1 MQFDAKYRKTL
12 IKLGLEPVMMKRYVD
27 DKNMAARATPK
38 GMVLQ
43 KKENGDLELVIDVLK
58 ARSKGEKE
66 REKDDRTANLYG
78 EVANTVRPK
87 SIVME
92 VDFPSAHSSGRIPI
106 LNMEVW
112 VSKEQESSRQEEG
125 SKEQEQGSKEQVVS
139 CISFNFYAKPMAS
152 KDVIYER
159 SAFTTR
165 VTTREKKNILLEEAS
180 RRLRNCSPHNTW
192 ESKAVHLTSLNLAM
206 MRCGH
211 RFEFRSMITC
221 RAVSKYMNSLR
232 NHLTGKK
239 VMYRDRLEMVQQW
252 EKEGGKPTKTDWFQK
267 GGGPQVSSMY
277 QLLRTP
283 GWPVLYNM
291 YSVQYLDPR
300 AP

>member
-1 MQFDAKYRKTL
+1 
-12 IKLGLEPVMMKRYVD
+12 MMKRYVD

-78 EVANTVRPK
+78 EVANTVMPK

-106 LNMEVW
+106 LDMEVW

-165 VTTREKKNILLEEAS
+165 EKKNILLEEAS

-192 ESKAVHLTSLNLAM
+192 ESKAT
-206 MRCGH
+206 
-211 RFEFRSMITC
+211 
-221 RAVSKYMNSLR
+221 
-232 NHLTGKK
+232 
-239 VMYRDRLEMVQQW
+239 
-252 EKEGGKPTKTDWFQK
+252 
-267 GGGPQVSSMY
+267 
-277 QLLRTP
+277 
-283 GWPVLYNM
+283 
-291 YSVQYLDPR
+291 
-300 AP
+300 